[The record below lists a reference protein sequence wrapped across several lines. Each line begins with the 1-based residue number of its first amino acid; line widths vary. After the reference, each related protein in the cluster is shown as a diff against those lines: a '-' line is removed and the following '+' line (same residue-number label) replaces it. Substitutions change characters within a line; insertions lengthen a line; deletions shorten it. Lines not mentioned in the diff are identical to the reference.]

1 MGVLYLSLELTLDLI
16 TSILGVLLMC
26 KARDNGPK
34 FWWGGIAF
42 AIGAVFA
49 WENIGWL
56 MIVAEEPEYRF
67 TDMLNLE
74 KMLKWYPMA
83 SMVALFPLA
92 SLYPGYLAWRR
103 VLLCFFPSLA
113 LTLIGI
119 CYMVFNGY
127 MTPLRS
133 LADVLLYMNHVD
145 VRLRCLIFIFSIITP
160 LAFFLYPLLTRKGYR
175 QANSMMYVFIGFMFV
190 FLMIYVLF
198 TLDISYFIFNL
209 FGATAI
215 VFAFF
220 FSLQYMKRENPF
232 SVCMYD
238 SEKDGVPEFCSSP
251 PLPLFQEIDRLFQEN
266 PLFATPHYTIKELS
280 EELQVREYRLSEAI
294 KSAGYSSFREYMND
308 LRLEYFR
315 LLSQK
320 YPDKNIKELIF
331 LSGFNSRAT
340 FYRNFSDKYG
350 MSPSRFLENL
360 HNRKNDMNF

>member
-1 MGVLYLSLELTLDLI
+1 MGVLYLSVELTLDLI
-16 TSILGVLLMC
+16 TSFIGVILMLRA
-26 KARDNGPK
+26 KDNGPK
-34 FWWGGIAF
+34 FWWGCIAL

-56 MIVAEEPEYRF
+56 MIVTEEPEYRF
-67 TDMLNLE
+67 TDLLNME

-92 SLYPGYLAWRR
+92 SLFPGYLTPRR
-103 VLLCFFPSLA
+103 IFLCFFPSLFF
-113 LTLIGI
+113 TLIGI
-119 CYMVFNGY
+119 CYLAFNANL
-127 MTPLRS
+127 TPLRS
-133 LADVLLYMNHVD
+133 VSDVFLNIGNPD
-145 VRLRCLIFIFSIITP
+145 VELRCLIFVFSIVTP
-160 LAFFLYPLLTRKGYR
+160 VVFFLYPLLTRKGYR

-190 FLMIYVLF
+190 FLMIYILF

-215 VFAFF
+215 VFTLF
-220 FSLQYMKRENPF
+220 FSLQYLKRENPF
-232 SVCMYD
+232 SVCLYD
-238 SEKDGVPEFCSSP
+238 SEATVISVRESS
-251 PLPLFQEIDRLFQEN
+251 PLPLFKEINDFFQEN
-266 PLFATPHYTIKELS
+266 LLYTSPCYTVKELS
-280 EELQVREYRLSEAI
+280 GQLQVPEYRLSKAV

-315 LLSQK
+315 QLSLK

-350 MSPSRFLENL
+350 MSPSKYLETL
-360 HNRKNDMNF
+360 QTDK